1 MGSIIQFFEDKTLLV
16 TGGTGFLAKIM
27 VEKIL
32 RIQPNVKKLFVL
44 IRANDAHSATQRL
57 HNEVIGTKLFS
68 VLREKCG
75 QDYFNSFILEK
86 LIPVPGDVACE
97 DLRVEDGGM
106 REELWSQIDVIVHSA
121 ATTKF
126 DERYDIAMGINVMGA
141 MHVLNFA
148 KKCTNIKMLLHVST
162 AFVCGERKG
171 VILERPF
178 TMGETL
184 NGTSGLDIRVEK
196 RLMEEKLRDLRT
208 ENVTEK
214 AATLAMKNFGIQ
226 REPDGMK
233 LQIPT
238 TTISDHHHGREPD
251 GISLELSEPGE
262 QSFEPDNKIP
272 GDMVVNSMLVA
283 IAVNA
288 NQYRQIMIY
297 HVGSSLRNPLR
308 YPSIQLYGFRYFTKN
323 PWIDRRS
330 GNPVKVHKLRVF
342 SNMASYQ
349 KYVTIHYLMPLKVM
363 KLLNVALCHYLQGTY
378 IAQERKIKFLLRLVE
393 LYMPYLFSKGIF
405 DDGNT
410 EKLRMEARE
419 AGGEGVFNFDPKII
433 DWEEYFMNIHF
444 PGVVKYLF

>member
-1 MGSIIQFFEDKTLLV
+1 MTLCFEILDAV
-16 TGGTGFLAKIM
+16 M

-32 RIQPNVKKLFVL
+32 RIQPNVKKLFLL
-44 IRANDAHSATQRL
+44 IRANDANSATQRL
-57 HNEVIGTKLFS
+57 HNEVTGTALFS

-97 DLRVEDGGM
+97 DLRVEDGGT
-106 REELWSQIDVIVHSA
+106 REELWSQIDVIVQL
-121 ATTKF
+121 TLMK
-126 DERYDIAMGINVMGA
+126 
-141 MHVLNFA
+141 
-148 KKCTNIKMLLHVST
+148 

-214 AATLAMKNFGIQ
+214 TATLAMKNFGIQ
-226 REPDGMK
+226 RTMDVFAVGVGKGK
-233 LQIPT
+233 LRCLLFDPET
-238 TTISDHHHGREPD
+238 VADM
-251 GISLELSEPGE
+251 
-262 QSFEPDNKIP
+262 IP

-363 KLLNVALCHYLQGTY
+363 KLLDVALCHYLQGTY